1 MLGSGPPRTWLL
13 NALRTLLAKA
23 IESVGFNIGYEHN
36 GGLPGDIQPDD
47 IIVYNWKTDKH
58 LLINVSVTNSLAAHN
73 RIALLKH
80 GPGGGAAVTERIK
93 RTKYKDI
100 DSSKYTY
107 LPFVVDK
114 CGAFSKPALQLQ
126 KVDKFG

>member
-1 MLGSGPPRTWLL
+1 MLGSGPPHTWRL
-13 NALRTLLAKA
+13 NSLRTLLAKA
-23 IESVGFNIGYEHN
+23 IESVGFNIRYEHY

-58 LLINVSVTNSLAAHN
+58 LLINVSVTNSLAAHS
-73 RIALLKH
+73 RIALKH
-80 GPGGGAAVTERIK
+80 GPGGGATVTESIK

-107 LPFVVDK
+107 LPFVLETN
-114 CGAFSKPALQLQ
+114 GAFGKPALQLC
-126 KVDKFG
+126 